1 MVWSAFRASDD
12 PQRFGY
18 HIPDNMYVVG
28 ALERIMQIN
37 EAVWKDAY
45 IETTCKRLVT
55 DIVAGVNK
63 FGVVTT
69 TVSRQELLRVS

>member
-12 PQRFGY
+12 PQRYGY

-28 ALERIMQIN
+28 ALERIQEIN
-37 EAVWKDAY
+37 AAVWRDEY
-45 IETTCKRLVT
+45 IDTTCKRLVA

-63 FGVVTT
+63 FGVVTAG
-69 TVSRQELLRVS
+69 VRV